1 MLSYLILIYCTD
13 ERNTEIL
20 FHEFGCVRDTAEAGP
35 SSGEGERGLED
46 NEEGVGGKWEIRRPS
61 WQPPF

>member
-1 MLSYLILIYCTD
+1 MKGIQFLS
-13 ERNTEIL
+13 RA
-20 FHEFGCVRDTAEAGP
+20 FGYVEDTAEAGP